1 MDAGRPNDPH
11 NDGQRDCSCRIGVG
25 MSKEKRVK
33 EQQKIIADK
42 DRLGRTVQRPYWL
55 LTMSIL
61 LRACH
66 QVGAAVFFCSLMF
79 ASGNHFPH
87 WSSYLSVVSGVFL
100 LAAEAM
106 RHRQIY
112 REVSGLVTI
121 IKCGLIGAAVH
132 GVLPAGPT
140 VLVAFLAASVG
151 AHAPKNIRHRLIF

>member
-1 MDAGRPNDPH
+1 
-11 NDGQRDCSCRIGVG
+11 
-25 MSKEKRVK
+25 MSVK
-33 EQQKIIADK
+33 EQQKITADK
-42 DRLGRTVQRPYWL
+42 DRLGRAVQRPYWV

-66 QVGAAVFFCSLMF
+66 QVGAALFLCSFMF

-87 WSSYLSVVSGVFL
+87 WSSYLSLVSGVLL

-112 REVSGLVTI
+112 REISGLITI
-121 IKCGLIGAAVH
+121 VKCVLIGAAVH
-132 GVLPAGPT
+132 GVLPAAPT
-140 VLVAFLAASVG
+140 VLVAFLAASIG

>member
-1 MDAGRPNDPH
+1 
-11 NDGQRDCSCRIGVG
+11 
-25 MSKEKRVK
+25 MSVK
-33 EQQKIIADK
+33 EQQKIAAHT

-66 QVGAAVFFCSLMF
+66 QVGAAVFLCSFLF
-79 ASGNHFPH
+79 ALGDHFPH
-87 WSSYLSVVSGVFL
+87 WSSYLSVASGVLL

-112 REVSGLVTI
+112 REVSGFVTI
-121 IKCGLIGAAVH
+121 AKCVLIGAAVH
-132 GVLPAGPT
+132 GMLPAAPT
-140 VLVAFLAASVG
+140 VLVAFLAASIG